1 MNANSP
7 SAENAAATGVRH
19 PPGSVLLLLLQPW
32 VWRMAW
38 RDSRSS
44 RRRMLFFST
53 SIMFGIA
60 ALVAIGS
67 FGHNLKRNVDLQ
79 TRTLIGADLAIS
91 SRQPYSEE
99 EWRGLEA
106 IEGDLAREISFS
118 SMVFFPKNES
128 SRFIQ
133 IRAVEGGFP
142 FYGELK
148 TEPAEA
154 AGKFREGSGV
164 LIEAS
169 VLEQYGIAP
178 GDRVRL
184 GQWETTVAGSL
195 LDVPGANIAF
205 EMLAP
210 TVFIPMGDLE
220 KTELLRMRSL
230 SRHHAYLKLAEGMEV
245 SELRR
250 AAEGAIARRV
260 RFDTVEE
267 RKRQLGRSL
276 GHLNR
281 FLNLTGFVA
290 LLLGAV
296 GTASAIRVHVK
307 EKLATIAV
315 LRCLGSSVK
324 QTFVIYLIQTVALGL
339 VGTLC
344 GTALGLIVQYL
355 LPSAVSGVVPFEI
368 AVSVAWPAVFQAMGI
383 GFGVSFLFA
392 LAPLLSVRNVTPLVA
407 IRGGGGGRRRFDP
420 LLALVYLAIGGAV
433 LAFAIS
439 QTQRREFGIGFA
451 VAIGLSLSLL
461 AGLAKLVVAAARRT
475 IPATL
480 PYVWRQGLANLY
492 RPHNRTVLFMV
503 SIGLGTFLVLSLYL
517 TQHVLV
523 TKLFPMEKANTPNA
537 ILFEVYPDQKQEVVG
552 VMESMNLPLL
562 QDVSIVNMKLAGV
575 KGTPVSELP
584 TRRGRPR
591 SKGGRGPG
599 RGEAGSGR
607 GVPRWV
613 VERQYR
619 STYRDHLED
628 SEELVAGELHGPFSG
643 GIDDVI
649 PVSVEEKIAEDLG
662 VTLGDELEWD
672 VQGMPIRTKVT
683 SLRKVDWRRVQ
694 PNFFVVFPSG
704 SLDDAPG
711 QHILA
716 THVADSRESA
726 ELQREVVKR
735 FPNVSAIDLTFIIQT
750 IDGIIDRVTYVI
762 QFMAMFTVATGLFV
776 LVGTV
781 MTGRFQRIRE
791 SILLRTLGATR
802 QQVQRVL
809 LSEYLF
815 LGLFAG
821 LTGAVLAIGGS
832 WALSKYVFKVDY
844 ALAFTPLA
852 VALGVVAAMTVV
864 TGLLGNRGVATH
876 PPLEILRSE
885 GG

>member
-1 MNANSP
+1 
-7 SAENAAATGVRH
+7 
-19 PPGSVLLLLLQPW
+19 
-32 VWRMAW
+32 
-38 RDSRSS
+38 
-44 RRRMLFFST
+44 MLFFST

-79 TRTLIGADLAIS
+79 TRTLIGADLAVS

-99 EWRGLEA
+99 EWRDLEA
-106 IEGDLAREISFS
+106 IDGELARETSFS

-128 SRFIQ
+128 SRLIQ
-133 IRAVEGGFP
+133 VRAVEGAFP

-148 TEPAEA
+148 TEPAA
-154 AGKFREGSGV
+154 AAVEFRKGSGV

-169 VLEQYGIAP
+169 VLEQFGVAP

-210 TVFIPMGDLE
+210 TVFIPMADLE
-220 KTELLRMRSL
+220 KTGLLRTRSL
-230 SRHHAYLKLAEGMEV
+230 SRHHAYLKLADGMEV
-245 SELRR
+245 GSLKAAATNAIQGR
-250 AAEGAIARRV
+250 A

-267 RKRQLGRSL
+267 RKRQLGRTL

-315 LRCLGSSVK
+315 LRCLGCSVK
-324 QTFVIYLIQTVALGL
+324 QTFAIYLIQTVALGMT
-339 VGTLC
+339 GTLC
-344 GTALGLIVQYL
+344 GTALGLVVQYL
-355 LPSAVSGVVPFEI
+355 LPSAVAGVVPFEI

-383 GFGVSFLFA
+383 GFGVSLLFA
-392 LAPLLSVRNVTPLVA
+392 LAPLLSVRNVTPLTA
-407 IRGGGGGRRRFDP
+407 IRGGAADGAVRRFDP
-420 LLALVYLAIGGAV
+420 WLALVYAAIGGAV

-439 QTQRREFGIGFA
+439 QTQRLEIGVGFA
-451 VAIGLSLSLL
+451 VGIGLSLAFL
-461 AGLAKLVVAAARRT
+461 ALFAKLAVSIVRRT
-475 IPATL
+475 IPSAL

-537 ILFEVYPDQKQEVVG
+537 ILFEVYPDQKGEVVG
-552 VMESMNLPLL
+552 VMESMGLPLL

-575 KGTPVSELP
+575 KGTPVAELP

-591 SKGGRGPG
+591 SKGGGRGPE
-599 RGEAGSGR
+599 RDEAGRDAAERGK

-619 STYRDHLED
+619 STYRNHLED
-628 SEELVAGELHGPFSG
+628 SEELVAGELHGAFRG

-649 PVSVEEKIAEDLG
+649 PVSVEERIAEDLG

-704 SLDDAPG
+704 SLDDAPA

-716 THVADSRESA
+716 THVADSKESA

-791 SILLRTLGATR
+791 SILLRTLGASR
-802 QQVQRVL
+802 RQVQRVL

-815 LGLFAG
+815 LGLLAG
-821 LTGAVLAIGGS
+821 MTGAVLAIGGS
-832 WALSKYVFKVDY
+832 WALSRFVFKVEY
-844 ALAFTPLA
+844 SLALTPLIVALAV
-852 VALGVVAAMTVV
+852 VALMTVV

-885 GG
+885 GS